1 MPHDLPNT
9 TWESMYAP
17 YGQATYQSVLHQI
30 TLGEVILDIGA
41 GDLRLARQMAAL
53 AQKVYALEIAPEL
66 FSCAAGQK
74 PLPENIIPICADAR
88 RWDFPH
94 DITTGVLLMRHC
106 THFQLYAEKLLASGA
121 QRLITNARWGMA
133 VETIHLAAPRLE
145 YKDLQLGWYACWCGS
160 TGFKPG
166 LAHLLTEELT
176 SRTFEVYACPN
187 CSARKAKAPNFAQKP
202 QAA

>member
-1 MPHDLPNT
+1 
-9 TWESMYAP
+9 MYAP
-17 YGQATYQSVLHQI
+17 YDQATYQSVLQQI
-30 TLGEVILDIGA
+30 MLGEVILDIGA
-41 GDLRLARQMAAL
+41 GDLRLARQMANL
-53 AQKVYALEIAPEL
+53 ARKVYALEIAPEL
-66 FSCAAGQK
+66 FSRAIEQK

-88 RWDFPH
+88 SWDFPC
-94 DITTGVLLMRHC
+94 DITTGILLMRHC

-133 VETIHLAAPRLE
+133 VETIHLDAPRIE

-176 SRTFEVYACPN
+176 SCTFEVDACPN
-187 CSARKAKAPNFAQKP
+187 CSARKAKSPDFAQKLHS
-202 QAA
+202 A